1 MRCDPVFPKGAR
13 VILGKNGKFKGKGY
27 VCFIDVLGFSN
38 DILINWHNLESN
50 PLEKILSIKDKMPIF
65 DEAVDGND
73 SESHRKYVCRV
84 NTVSDSVTICFGF
97 DENIIVGDLAL
108 GLEAVISNIAYI
120 WSTFIREGYTIRG
133 AIDFG
138 DIYWDTNELIGPA
151 FINAYRLE
159 SEVAKN
165 SRVIISS
172 GLNRELKNLFVNY
185 ESDLTGHLIKR
196 FRKNVD
202 GYIIIDP
209 SLIYDTEEE
218 KLQLIQ
224 ELTIMRNEVKSGIIK
239 EKYTPLIS
247 MLSEENPE
255 ILNANDFGKY

>member
-1 MRCDPVFPKGAR
+1 MIV
-13 VILGKNGKFKGKGY
+13 GKNGKFNGKGY

-38 DILINWHNLESN
+38 DILKNWHNSESN

-65 DEAVDGND
+65 DESAEEDE

-84 NTVSDSVTICFGF
+84 NTVSDSVTICFGY
-97 DENIIVGDLAL
+97 DENIMVGDMVL
-108 GLEAVISNIAYI
+108 GLEAVIGNIAYI
-120 WSTFIREGYTIRG
+120 WSTFISEGYTIRG

-172 GLNRELKNLFVNY
+172 DLNRELKNLFLNY
-185 ESDLTGHLIKR
+185 ESVLTEHLIKR
-196 FRKNVD
+196 FRKDVD

-209 SLIYDTEEE
+209 SLLHDTEEQRA
-218 KLQLIQ
+218 QLVDDL
-224 ELTIMRNEVKSGIIK
+224 ESMRSKVNSGIVK

-247 MLSEENPE
+247 MLSEDAPE
-255 ILNANDFGKY
+255 VLVKSEFGKY